1 MNKFQ
6 SFTILNG
13 QIICGSYPYDLNP
26 HIGEKIITSLLER
39 GINVFIDLTENDE
52 KSSEGMKLLKYETSL
67 NERAQ
72 YINISINEESHKNN
86 LKKVESIITEL
97 LQEGKKIFLHCRGG
111 HYRTSLVCTYYLMQ
125 HHKLEFSAAFH
136 IVSNARKDDNYTKPI
151 KYPDISNT
159 IKQYLTKPK
168 LH

>member
-6 SFTILNG
+6 SYTILNG
-13 QIICGSYPYDLNP
+13 KIICGSYPYDLNP
-26 HIGEKIITSLLER
+26 HIGEKIIASLLEK
-39 GINVFIDLTENDE
+39 GINVFIDLTETDE
-52 KSSEGMKLLKYETSL
+52 KTSEGIKLLQYETSL
-67 NERAQ
+67 NDRAQ
-72 YINISINEESHKNN
+72 YINISINEESHRTN
-86 LKKVESIITEL
+86 LIKVESMINEL

-125 HHKLEFSAAFH
+125 HFKLEFSEAFN
-136 IVSNARKDDNYTKPI
+136 IVSSSRKDDNYIMPI

-159 IKQYLTKPK
+159 IEQYLTKPK